1 MPSTCPPTR
10 ATRSTSAWS
19 IGSPDVTSR
28 APRRWL
34 LALVLLGL
42 TACGPTTTGS
52 SSPASG
58 ALPAAPA
65 RSEPAASPT
74 ATAAG
79 RAPSAESSGEPTK
92 LVVSYSQVTGNEIP
106 LWMAYEGGIF
116 QQNGLSPELRLI
128 EGNKGIAA
136 LLAGETQFADIGG
149 SQTLAAAANGG
160 DLTILGIIGPKF
172 PFLFMVPA
180 TIQSADDL
188 RGKNVGV
195 STIGDSSDIATRLAL
210 PRLGLDPN
218 ADVTI
223 VATGSSQNR
232 RTALLN
238 GAL

>member
-1 MPSTCPPTR
+1 SGTRKAMPSTCPPTR
-10 ATRSTSAWS
+10 AIRSTSTWS
-19 IGSPDVTSR
+19 TGSPEVTSR
-28 APRRWL
+28 PLQRWL
-34 LALVLLGL
+34 LAIVLLGL
-42 TACGPTTTGS
+42 TACGPATTGS

-74 ATAAG
+74 A
-79 RAPSAESSGEPTK
+79 
-92 LVVSYSQVTGNEIP
+92 
-106 LWMAYEGGIF
+106 
-116 QQNGLSPELRLI
+116 
-128 EGNKGIAA
+128 
-136 LLAGETQFADIGG
+136 
-149 SQTLAAAANGG
+149 AAANGA

-180 TIQSADDL
+180 TIQGADDL

-232 RTALLN
+232 RTA
-238 GAL
+238 